1 MDLFNLYSDLVC
13 KNIEYK
19 PNVSF
24 NLLKAGYWLEGNV
37 LSKFKEKD
45 FLNSQK
51 YLSKISMDFVLEPM
65 QHSSNAA
72 LVNIF
77 TPCEFL
83 HAMDIYPQ
91 FIEAFSSYL
100 SGAGCESAFIDF
112 AEKEGISD
120 NFCSYHKAFLG
131 AATSKVLPAPKCA
144 ITTSLAC
151 DANINTFRAISKEC
165 GINKYV
171 IDVPYEYSKDA
182 EEYVEMQL
190 KEMVSF
196 LEDNF
201 NRKLNEDNLK
211 KIILNENKSIDYY
224 KKFLDKLAYKYYPN
238 TLTLEMYRIFAT
250 HAFLGHDK
258 VLEYYRLLLEDID
271 KCNEVKGNRILWTH
285 LIPFYSEPLR
295 EIFNLN
301 EDNQLVICDFNFDS
315 LIQLDADKPY
325 KSIAKKLIL
334 NHFNGGYDRKVDN
347 ILKMCNKLKIDGVV
361 HLCHVGCKQSFGGA
375 YILKEKLES
384 NNIKTLIIDGDGID
398 KRNGNDEQIR
408 TRMEA
413 FLDII
418 EKEKRHDRICL

>member
-1 MDLFNLYSDLVC
+1 M
-13 KNIEYK
+13 
-19 PNVSF
+19 
-24 NLLKAGYWLEGNV
+24 
-37 LSKFKEKD
+37 
-45 FLNSQK
+45 
-51 YLSKISMDFVLEPM
+51 
-65 QHSSNAA
+65 
-72 LVNIF
+72 
-77 TPCEFL
+77 
-83 HAMDIYPQ
+83 
-91 FIEAFSSYL
+91 
-100 SGAGCESAFIDF
+100 
-112 AEKEGISD
+112 
-120 NFCSYHKAFLG
+120 
-131 AATSKVLPAPKCA
+131 PAPKCA

-190 KEMVSF
+190 KEMVCF

-211 KIILNENKSIDYY
+211 KIILNENKSIEYY

-258 VLEYYRLLLEDID
+258 VLEYYRFLLEDID
-271 KCNEVKGNRILWTH
+271 KCREVEGNRILWTH
-285 LIPFYSEPLR
+285 LIPFYSQPLR

-315 LIQLDADKPY
+315 LIELDVDKPY

-375 YILKEKLES
+375 YILKEKLENS
-384 NNIKTLIIDGDGID
+384 NIKTLIIDGDGID